1 MVWKKSIFAE
11 LRSDMSKP
19 PCKKLRKYLTYT
31 HKKFGGHTIKIANSN
46 FFEIKYTECLEYH
59 SKNFP

>member
-1 MVWKKSIFAE
+1 MVWKKSIFAD

-31 HKKFGGHTIKIANSN
+31 QKKFGGHTIKIADSN
-46 FFEIKYTECLEYH
+46 FFSPPGVNVKEITERL
-59 SKNFP
+59 P